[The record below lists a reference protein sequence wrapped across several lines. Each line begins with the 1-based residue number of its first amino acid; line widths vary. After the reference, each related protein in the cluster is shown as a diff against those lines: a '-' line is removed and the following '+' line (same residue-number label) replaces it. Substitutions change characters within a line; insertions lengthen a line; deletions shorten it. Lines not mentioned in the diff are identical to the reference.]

1 MKSVMIVDD
10 HSAVRMGLKQ
20 LIEQIPNLEVIGEAS
35 TGEIAYDCYTKLM
48 PDLVI
53 IDLSMPGVGGVES
66 IRKILSRKESPKI
79 IVYTMHDEIIHVRKA
94 MEAGASAYVLKS
106 ENVDDL
112 ILAIEKVMSSQRY
125 LSEVVAQ
132 KLAIESV
139 SEDIL
144 PIERLS
150 AREYEVFCFLV
161 KGMKVGEIAKLLAI
175 SSKTVATYQ
184 TQLKQKLHI
193 NSSVDLVIHAV
204 KSGILSLEKQGNSL

>member
-1 MKSVMIVDD
+1 MKTVMIVDD
-10 HSAVRMGLKQ
+10 HRAVRMGVRQ
-20 LIEQIPNLEVIGEAS
+20 LIEQLPNLEVIGEAA
-35 TGEIAYDCYTKLM
+35 TGESAYDCYTKLM
-48 PDLVI
+48 PDLIVT
-53 IDLSMPGVGGVES
+53 DLSMPGMGGVES
-66 IRKILSRKESPKI
+66 IRKILSRKENPKI

-106 ENVDDL
+106 ENVEDL

-139 SEDIL
+139 SEETP

-161 KGMKVGEIAKLLAI
+161 KGMKVGEIANLLAI

-184 TQLKQKLHI
+184 TQLKQKLNI
-193 NSSVDLVIHAV
+193 NNSVDLVILAV
-204 KSGILSLEKQGNSL
+204 KAGILSLQN